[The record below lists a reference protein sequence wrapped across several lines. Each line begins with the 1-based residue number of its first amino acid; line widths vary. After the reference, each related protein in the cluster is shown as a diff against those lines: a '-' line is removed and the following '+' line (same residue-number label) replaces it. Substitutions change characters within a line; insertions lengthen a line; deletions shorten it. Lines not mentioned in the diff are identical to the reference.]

1 MIAPNYSHQI
11 GVYTDDCIVLN
22 IIIRSSTL
30 LDIFLNAIRD
40 KTVISRFLLS
50 HTYGG
55 KKFNYLLFHT
65 HNDFVIRNYILDLYI
80 ELEETDEY
88 SNRIATSLTT
98 ILFAQLVRHY
108 ADTADM
114 PEAYRNDSE
123 YATRIMNYIVDH
135 YADCT
140 LESISQHLH
149 FSTQYCS
156 KLIKSTIGMSFSALL
171 SEVRIQKAKNLLI
184 STPMKV
190 DDISEHLGYSNPETL
205 IRVFKKHLGTTPS
218 AYRKKHSKLPVSE

>member
-1 MIAPNYSHQI
+1 
-11 GVYTDDCIVLN
+11 
-22 IIIRSSTL
+22 
-30 LDIFLNAIRD
+30 
-40 KTVISRFLLS
+40 
-50 HTYGG
+50 
-55 KKFNYLLFHT
+55 
-65 HNDFVIRNYILDLYI
+65 
-80 ELEETDEY
+80 
-88 SNRIATSLTT
+88 
-98 ILFAQLVRHY
+98 
-108 ADTADM
+108 M

-171 SEVRIQKAKNLLI
+171 SEVRIQKAKNPLF

-190 DDISEHLGYSNPETL
+190 DDIFGQTVMACGIAVAHFNNGTLGDVCVGDTL
-205 IRVFKKHLGTTPS
+205 FCLFKVIGIVAGVLVQVKRFLCQVARDRNAHSLCNRCIAKCCNSRERGVVDGIGNCFSQLGVRT
-218 AYRKKHSKLPVSE
+218 